1 VAKPFDAAVIMVQF
15 PVLIFPKAAQMPH
28 VSFTD
33 LRQHMARYFDQVA
46 ENREPLV
53 VTRTGDKEN
62 VVIMSETEF
71 AGWQE
76 TVHLLS
82 SPANAERLMA
92 SVRQI
97 QAGGAQERELV
108 VPGKARKKA

>member
-1 VAKPFDAAVIMVQF
+1 MA
-15 PVLIFPKAAQMPH
+15 H

-97 QAGGAQERELV
+97 RAGGATERDLI
-108 VPGKARKKA
+108 VPETPRKRA

>member
-1 VAKPFDAAVIMVQF
+1 MA
-15 PVLIFPKAAQMPH
+15 H
-28 VSFTD
+28 VSFTE
-33 LRQHMARYFDQVA
+33 LRQHMARYLDQVA

-82 SPANAERLMA
+82 SPANADRLMA

-97 QAGGAQERELV
+97 RAGGATERELI
-108 VPGKARKKA
+108 VPETPRKRA